1 MNFIEQIANK
11 IHSDEL
17 ELQHLTI
24 ILPSER
30 AKKYLTSELFKV
42 YKKPIMS
49 PNITTMDKWVKSF
62 SPEVVIDKTRALV
75 LLFRLYTECKEH
87 FLNED
92 KVASFDEF
100 LKWGNTLLAD
110 FNEIDRYLLDAKQV
124 FRNLADIKEIENWSF
139 NEEELAIQNKVLTK
153 SQKRFMEFWDLLP
166 GLYKR
171 LNEELTKKET
181 CYTGKAYRFLSNN
194 IDVLFN
200 EDKEH
205 RFIFAGFNALSKA
218 ELTIIRQ
225 LDVMGRGE
233 ILINADEFYLKDPNH
248 EAGSFL
254 RTLSSFLDNKNL
266 NFVENNLA
274 KKSMDVE
281 LIECAQVTGQVK
293 VACSILAESS
303 EAEINETMLLLA
315 DESLISSIL
324 KNLPKSIGFA
334 NITLGLPVKNTALK
348 TWAELIFSIQENKQR
363 FKTNSVYHND
373 LKDFG
378 NHPFLLAILDN
389 KEKKLLIDV
398 EKAIIRY
405 NKIFINAENLEIGNK
420 AKKLFSLLVEPW
432 KDSNGIWNWELAIGN
447 IRKMNRIIYGSLEK
461 EFAFEKAIVEGFDHS
476 LIEFENLV
484 TEGLPTMNL
493 NSFEQ
498 LFGQHWGMKS
508 IAYHGNPLK
517 GLQIMGLLETRALD
531 FKRIICVGM
540 NEGQLPPTNP
550 IQTLIP
556 MDLRAYLELPTPRE
570 KQGLFAHHFYRL
582 LHKCE
587 HLTVTYTSAQE
598 SIGSNEPS
606 RYLMQLEMELGRI
619 NTSINIKKRVYS
631 LVGEND
637 NTPQEVVKTP
647 EIISRMDELFKR
659 STSASMLKTFITCPL
674 DYYYK
679 YVMDFGDTES
689 VEEEIESSTFGTFIH
704 DTLEE
709 LYLPF
714 ARYRNGELVSPAP
727 TNITS
732 FDVQG
737 MLKNYPPIIEKQFL
751 KHFNNDRDAFM
762 KGKNYLSFK
771 MAMEL
776 TQRFL
781 KAEIDFLSRQTELV
795 FIESLEDQYSALI
808 DVEVKGETKQ
818 VNLRGF
824 IDRIDKVGDKIR
836 IVDYKSGKVA
846 DTDVKFG
853 VQFKG
858 LDSEEEKIVHSIK
871 GKKHLLQLIQ
881 YAFLYH
887 QKNNVIAE
895 SSIISFISGNFVPF
909 TLQAKNF
916 DIEDIIVNYPKYLG
930 LVMEEMY
937 DQEIPFTHMSKG
949 QFSYCQYCQ

>member
-1 MNFIEQIANK
+1 
-11 IHSDEL
+11 
-17 ELQHLTI
+17 
-24 ILPSER
+24 
-30 AKKYLTSELFKV
+30 
-42 YKKPIMS
+42 MS

-62 SPEVVIDKTRALV
+62 SPEAVIDKTRALV
-75 LLFRLYTECKEH
+75 LLFQLYTECKEH

-100 LKWGNTLLAD
+100 LKWGTTLLAD

-139 NEEELAIQNKVLTK
+139 NEEELALQNKVLTK

-166 GLYKR
+166 GLYNR

-254 RTLSSFLDNKNL
+254 RILSSFLGNKNL
-266 NFVENNLA
+266 NFVENNIA

-405 NKIFINAENLEIGNK
+405 NKIFVNAENIEIGNK

-461 EFAFEKAIVEGFDHS
+461 EFAFEKAIIEGFDHS

-484 TEGLPTMNL
+484 TEGLPKMNL

-498 LFGQHWGMKS
+498 LFW
-508 IAYHGNPLK
+508 
-517 GLQIMGLLETRALD
+517 T
-531 FKRIICVGM
+531 
-540 NEGQLPPTNP
+540 
-550 IQTLIP
+550 TLG
-556 MDLRAYLELPTPRE
+556 DE
-570 KQGLFAHHFYRL
+570 K
-582 LHKCE
+582 
-587 HLTVTYTSAQE
+587 
-598 SIGSNEPS
+598 
-606 RYLMQLEMELGRI
+606 
-619 NTSINIKKRVYS
+619 YS
-631 LVGEND
+631 LSW
-637 NTPQEVVKTP
+637 K
-647 EIISRMDELFKR
+647 
-659 STSASMLKTFITCPL
+659 
-674 DYYYK
+674 
-679 YVMDFGDTES
+679 
-689 VEEEIESSTFGTFIH
+689 
-704 DTLEE
+704 
-709 LYLPF
+709 
-714 ARYRNGELVSPAP
+714 PA
-727 TNITS
+727 
-732 FDVQG
+732 
-737 MLKNYPPIIEKQFL
+737 
-751 KHFNNDRDAFM
+751 
-762 KGKNYLSFK
+762 
-771 MAMEL
+771 
-776 TQRFL
+776 
-781 KAEIDFLSRQTELV
+781 
-795 FIESLEDQYSALI
+795 
-808 DVEVKGETKQ
+808 
-818 VNLRGF
+818 
-824 IDRIDKVGDKIR
+824 
-836 IVDYKSGKVA
+836 
-846 DTDVKFG
+846 
-853 VQFKG
+853 
-858 LDSEEEKIVHSIK
+858 
-871 GKKHLLQLIQ
+871 
-881 YAFLYH
+881 
-887 QKNNVIAE
+887 
-895 SSIISFISGNFVPF
+895 
-909 TLQAKNF
+909 
-916 DIEDIIVNYPKYLG
+916 
-930 LVMEEMY
+930 
-937 DQEIPFTHMSKG
+937 
-949 QFSYCQYCQ
+949 

>member
-1 MNFIEQIANK
+1 MNFIQQIANK

-42 YKKPIMS
+42 YKKPIMA

-62 SPEVVIDKTRALV
+62 SPEAVIDKTRALV
-75 LLFRLYTECKEH
+75 LLFQLYTECKEH

-139 NEEELAIQNKVLTK
+139 NEEELALQNKELTN

-171 LNEELTKKET
+171 LNEELTKNDA
-181 CYTGKAYRFLSNN
+181 CYTGKAYRFLANN

-200 EDKEH
+200 EDKAH

-233 ILINADEFYLKDPNH
+233 ILINADEFYLKNVNH

-254 RTLSSFLDNKNL
+254 RKLGSFLDNKNL
-266 NFVENNLA
+266 SFVEDNLA
-274 KKSMDVE
+274 NKSMDVE
-281 LIECAQVTGQVK
+281 LIECAQITGQVK

-324 KNLPKSIGFA
+324 KNLPKSIGVA
-334 NITLGLPVKNTALK
+334 NITLGLPIKNTALK
-348 TWAELIFSIQENKQR
+348 TWTELIFSIQENKQR

-378 NHPFLLAILDN
+378 NHPFVLAVLDN
-389 KEKKLLIDV
+389 KEKKMLIDT

-405 NKIFINAENLEIGNK
+405 NKIFINADNLEIGEK
-420 AKKLFSLLVEPW
+420 SKELFSLLVEPW
-432 KDSNGIWNWELAIGN
+432 KDVNGAWNWELAIRN
-447 IRKMNRIIYGSLEK
+447 VRKMNRIIYRSLKK
-461 EFAFEKAIVEGFDHS
+461 EFAFEKAIIEGFDKS
-476 LIEFENLV
+476 LIEFENLIL
-484 TEGLPTMNL
+484 EGLPAMNL

-531 FKRIICVGM
+531 FKKIICVGM

-556 MDLRAYLELPTPRE
+556 MDLRAFLELPTPRE

-587 HLTVTYTSAQE
+587 NLTVTYTSAQE

-606 RYLMQLEMELGRI
+606 RYLMQLEMELSRI
-619 NTSINIKKRVYS
+619 NTSIKIKKRVYS
-631 LVGEND
+631 LTGEND
-637 NTPQEVVKTP
+637 NTLQEIAKTP
-647 EIISRMDELFKR
+647 EITQRMDELFKR

-689 VEEEIESSTFGTFIH
+689 VEEEVESNTFGTFIH

-714 ARYRNGELVSPAP
+714 ARYRKGELVTPAP

-732 FDVQG
+732 FDVQK
-737 MLKNYPPIIEKQFL
+737 MLKNFPPIIEKQFL
-751 KHFNNDRDAFM
+751 KHFNNDHDAFM

-776 TQRFL
+776 TERFL
-781 KAEIDFLSRQTELV
+781 KAEIDFLSKQTELV

-846 DTDVKFG
+846 DGD
-853 VQFKG
+853 VQFG
-858 LDSEEEKIVHSIK
+858 SRFPGIDSEEEKIVHSIK

-887 QKNNVIAE
+887 QKHGEIAE
-895 SSIISFISGNFVPF
+895 SSIISFISGNFKPF
-909 TLQAKNF
+909 TIIEKDF
-916 DIEDIIVNYPKYLG
+916 DLDDIIINYPKYLG
-930 LVMEEMY
+930 LLLEEMY
-937 DQEIPFTHMSKG
+937 DEEIPFTHVSKG
-949 QFSYCQYCQ
+949 QFSYCQYCE

>member
-1 MNFIEQIANK
+1 
-11 IHSDEL
+11 
-17 ELQHLTI
+17 
-24 ILPSER
+24 
-30 AKKYLTSELFKV
+30 
-42 YKKPIMS
+42 
-49 PNITTMDKWVKSF
+49 
-62 SPEVVIDKTRALV
+62 
-75 LLFRLYTECKEH
+75 
-87 FLNED
+87 
-92 KVASFDEF
+92 
-100 LKWGNTLLAD
+100 
-110 FNEIDRYLLDAKQV
+110 
-124 FRNLADIKEIENWSF
+124 
-139 NEEELAIQNKVLTK
+139 
-153 SQKRFMEFWDLLP
+153 MEFWDLLP
-166 GLYKR
+166 GLYNR

-194 IDVLFN
+194 IDVLFD

-254 RTLSSFLDNKNL
+254 RILSSFLGNKNL
-266 NFVENNLA
+266 NFVENNIA

-405 NKIFINAENLEIGNK
+405 NKIFVNAENLEIGNK

-461 EFAFEKAIVEGFDHS
+461 EFAFEKAIIEGFDHS

-606 RYLMQLEMELGRI
+606 RYLMQLEMELGRV

-631 LVGEND
+631 LFGG
-637 NTPQEVVKTP
+637 
-647 EIISRMDELFKR
+647 KR
-659 STSASMLKTFITCPL
+659 
-674 DYYYK
+674 
-679 YVMDFGDTES
+679 
-689 VEEEIESSTFGTFIH
+689 
-704 DTLEE
+704 
-709 LYLPF
+709 
-714 ARYRNGELVSPAP
+714 
-727 TNITS
+727 
-732 FDVQG
+732 
-737 MLKNYPPIIEKQFL
+737 
-751 KHFNNDRDAFM
+751 
-762 KGKNYLSFK
+762 
-771 MAMEL
+771 
-776 TQRFL
+776 
-781 KAEIDFLSRQTELV
+781 
-795 FIESLEDQYSALI
+795 
-808 DVEVKGETKQ
+808 
-818 VNLRGF
+818 
-824 IDRIDKVGDKIR
+824 
-836 IVDYKSGKVA
+836 
-846 DTDVKFG
+846 
-853 VQFKG
+853 
-858 LDSEEEKIVHSIK
+858 
-871 GKKHLLQLIQ
+871 
-881 YAFLYH
+881 
-887 QKNNVIAE
+887 
-895 SSIISFISGNFVPF
+895 
-909 TLQAKNF
+909 
-916 DIEDIIVNYPKYLG
+916 
-930 LVMEEMY
+930 
-937 DQEIPFTHMSKG
+937 
-949 QFSYCQYCQ
+949 